1 MAFSLNFLPL
11 YSTGPEPLLTLA
23 LFKPGAWSHRFGKI
37 LTVIKQN
44 GYTLVGLRVLLLDS
58 SVANALI
65 HPPEQ
70 QVTLSSSFQ
79 VSDKE

>member
-1 MAFSLNFLPL
+1 MDFSLSFLPL

-23 LFKPGAWSHRFGKI
+23 LFKPGAWRHCFGKI
-37 LTVIKQN
+37 LTIIKQN

-58 SVANALI
+58 NMANALI

-70 QVTLSSSFQ
+70 QVNLFSSS
-79 VSDKE
+79 

>member
-58 SVANALI
+58 SEANALL
-65 HPPEQ
+65 HLPEQ
-70 QVTLSSSFQ
+70 QVTLSSF
-79 VSDKE
+79 